1 MLQQWID
8 ALKNYNKSRLT
19 VGELA
24 YNSLHTA
31 DFSFNDLREALK
43 PHGVSLPEKA
53 TLSKYATVYEFWVK
67 RLDKPKEQLDGVGM
81 SKLYEIANAYKDRA
95 DMQPEVYDEWL
106 EKAVKLTR
114 DELKEDLYQQPLVS
128 RFKAFQIEESVA
140 TAFDDGLHR
149 LERITGE
156 TVSRTKGLEFCA
168 ALLNQGSDEWLRDA
182 FKAVSE

>member
-1 MLQQWID
+1 MLEKWIE

-24 YNSLHTA
+24 YKSLHTA
-31 DFSFNDLREALK
+31 DFSFNELKESLK

-53 TLSKYATVYEFWVK
+53 TLSKYATVYEFWVLRVK
-67 RLDKPKEQLDGVGM
+67 KEKEKLDGVGM

-95 DMQPEVYDEWL
+95 DMQPEIYDEWL

-168 ALLNQGSDEWLRDA
+168 ALLNQGSDEWLRGA